1 VKPDLVVELRF
12 TEWTSDSLL
21 RQPVYLG
28 MRTDKRARDVRRED
42 AASPTAPAPKL
53 PAHPMYRKN
62 RRIKSEPSAAASIE
76 DPGETS
82 LDRLAGPG
90 TRIWLTDASGAVV
103 AQSYSSGEHD
113 ASAAEIDD
121 TVAAAPGGST
131 SARWPRPHGGEA
143 VVLLANS
150 AIDSSLSTLL
160 STLLVVG
167 AAVIAASAVVG
178 ALLAGRALRPIERM
192 RRQADD
198 IPGDELD
205 RRLSEGSSDE
215 LGRLAAAFNR
225 LLARAER
232 ATEEQQRFV
241 ADASHELR
249 TPVTALQGHARI
261 VVRAAERGD
270 LDQVHESAGI
280 VSAESERLAR
290 TLAEL
295 LSLAEAERSE
305 RLTEHVRLDEVVR
318 GACEEL
324 RVLHHERLIEGDL
337 AAASVTGDA
346 GRLSELVRIL
356 IDNAIKYSPAGQP
369 VTVTVSTSS
378 GAPVLQVRDH
388 GPGLSQSDVEH
399 AFDRFYRGAASRD
412 VAGSGIGLAIAHA
425 IAVRHGATLRV
436 ENAHDGGAVATVEF
450 GQGVS

>member
-1 VKPDLVVELRF
+1 MSFRTRLTLLFVVAMTALVAATSIATYLVVR
-12 TEWTSDSLL
+12 SSL
-21 RQPVYLG
+21 
-28 MRTDKRARDVRRED
+28 E
-42 AASPTAPAPKL
+42 SS
-53 PAHPMYRKN
+53 AHRSALSLA
-62 RRIKSEPSAAASIE
+62 KSAASIE

-90 TRIWLTDASGAVV
+90 TRIWLTDASGRVV
-103 AQSYSSGEHD
+103 AQSYSSGERD
-113 ASAAEIDD
+113 ASAAAVDD

-131 SARWPRPHGGEA
+131 SARWPRPHGGVA

-150 AIDSSLSTLL
+150 TIDSSLSTLL

-295 LSLAEAERSE
+295 LSLAEAERSG
-305 RLTEHVRLDEVVR
+305 RLTEGVRLDEVAR
-318 GACEEL
+318 EACEEL
-324 RVLHHERLIEGDL
+324 RVLHQGRLIDDEL

-346 GRLSELVRIL
+346 GRLGELVRIL

-388 GPGLSQSDVEH
+388 GPGLSQSDAEH
-399 AFDRFYRGAASRD
+399 AFDRFYRGAASRG
-412 VAGSGIGLAIAHA
+412 VPGSGIGLAIAHT
-425 IAVRHGATLRV
+425 IAVRHDATLRL
-436 ENAHDGGAVATVEF
+436 ENAPDGGTIATVEF
-450 GQGVS
+450 GLGVS